1 MRINTI
7 IVLGFT
13 LVVSNLLW
21 ALATSHWR
29 NQYRQAQTQLAQ
41 QALEIET
48 ANARYAEL
56 SAKRAVERTQEEHQ
70 ATTEAVAQVRTEYRT
85 IKEKVY
91 VEVPVPADCAGAV
104 PDRVQNSLSEAVSA
118 ANRAR

>member
-1 MRINTI
+1 MRINTS
-7 IVLGFT
+7 VALGFT
-13 LVVSNLLW
+13 LVVSSLLW
-21 ALATSHWR
+21 ALVATHCK
-29 NQYRQAQTQLAQ
+29 NKYQQALTRIAQ

-91 VEVPVPADCAGAV
+91 VEVPVPADCTGAV
-104 PDRVQNSLSEAVSA
+104 PDRVQNGLSEAVSA